1 MTAPSNALR
10 FSPRLLALV
19 PVAVAINLAVGRLV
33 AELSLPVYLDTI
45 GTVLASALAG
55 PWAGI
60 LAGLVSQLLSALV
73 SGYQWLAFAP
83 IQVVIALLAAA
94 AASQAGYSGGWRS
107 AGWGALTGL
116 VAGASSSVIAYWAFK
131 GVTAGGVTALGALF
145 RSLGLPLAQA
155 VAVSSIGTDVLDKT
169 ITFAL
174 AGVALRRLPRRMTA
188 RYPWAERAVGRTARL
203 LPAGAA
209 TAPVRRVTPVP
220 HRGPPRP
227 AGDAR
232 PLPMPPRAPAAL
244 HPFTPFVLVLAT
256 AALAFVVP
264 APQGPGLLYAA
275 VVAVAIGVG
284 QGGAVRGA
292 VLVCAPLWLFL
303 VVIHGVLG
311 DGPGPELFGVALSRD
326 GLRVAVAQAGRFGAI
341 ITATLAVYR
350 TFDPSR
356 FLDAMAARGWSFHA
370 GYLLVA
376 TLQAAPRLRRRAGQI
391 IESQR
396 CRGLRLAG
404 GPVRRAAAVA
414 PLLLPLV
421 LGALTEVDEHAMAL
435 ETRAV
440 AGGDRRTAL
449 DAPPWRGVDRA
460 AMLGALA
467 LVAAGAAWR
476 AIA

>member
-1 MTAPSNALR
+1 MSAPSNALR

-45 GTVLASALAG
+45 GTVLAAALAG

-60 LAGLVSQLLSALV
+60 LAGLVSQVLSALV

-83 IQVVIALLAAA
+83 IQVVIALLAAV
-94 AASQAGYSGGWRS
+94 AASQAGYRGGIRS

-131 GVTAGGVTALGALF
+131 GVTAGGVTAIGALF

-155 VAVSSIGTDVLDKT
+155 VAISSISTDVLDKA
-169 ITFAL
+169 ITFVL

-188 RYPWAERAVGRTARL
+188 RYPWAERAVGRAPRL
-203 LPAGAA
+203 PGVGPA
-209 TAPVRRVTPVP
+209 TASVRRVTPVP
-220 HRGPPRP
+220 RRPRP
-227 AGDAR
+227 VPAGEAGA
-232 PLPMPPRAPAAL
+232 LPMPPRAPAAL
-244 HPFTPFVLVLAT
+244 HPFTPFALVLAT
-256 AALAFVVP
+256 AALAFIVP
-264 APQGPGLLYAA
+264 PAQGPALLYAA
-275 VVAVAIGVG
+275 VVAVAIAAG

-303 VVIHGVLG
+303 VIIHGVLG
-311 DGPGPELFGVALSRD
+311 EGVRTEVLGVALSRE
-326 GLRVAVAQAGRFGAI
+326 GLHVAVAQGGRFGAI
-341 ITATLAVYR
+341 VTATLALYR
-350 TFDPSR
+350 AFDPSR
-356 FLDAMAARGWSFHA
+356 FLDAMAVRGLSFHA

-396 CRGLRLAG
+396 CRGLRLSG
-404 GPVRRAAAVA
+404 GPVRRAAAMV

-421 LGALTEVDEHAMAL
+421 LGALTEVDERAMAL

-440 AGGDRRTAL
+440 AGGDRRTPL
-449 DAPPWRGVDRA
+449 DPPRWRPLDRLAVLGSLLLLA
-460 AMLGALA
+460 AA
-467 LVAAGAAWR
+467 AAWR
-476 AIA
+476 VAA